1 MSGQKILSVKQ
12 KGGHESRSPKVSEL
26 KLRDSLVGSVR
37 RLVRGQHSLTG
48 PRLMSRLSSS
58 SRPPDTRHLDTRNT
72 HYLSSEL
79 KAYLSA
85 VVWFSI
91 QTVSA
96 RLSPRYLARHS
107 ADPRDHSPLS
117 SSSPDTGHCQYRESG
132 VWELFPATKHHNI
145 THLPCQHSPHHQDSS
160 GLVPQID

>member
-91 QTVSA
+91 LTVSA
-96 RLSPRYLARHS
+96 RLSPRYLARYS
-107 ADPRDHSPLS
+107 ADPRDHSPAPARTL
-117 SSSPDTGHCQYRESG
+117 DTANIESLESG
-132 VWELFPATKHHNI
+132 NCFLPPNTTTLLICHANI
-145 THLPCQHSPHHQDSS
+145 LHIIRIHQD
-160 GLVPQID
+160 